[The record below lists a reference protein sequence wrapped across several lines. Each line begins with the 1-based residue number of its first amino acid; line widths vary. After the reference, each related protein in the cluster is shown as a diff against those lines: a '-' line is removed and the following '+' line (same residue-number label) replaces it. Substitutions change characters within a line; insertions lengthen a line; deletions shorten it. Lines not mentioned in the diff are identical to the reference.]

1 MITRR
6 HSLALGLTAI
16 ALPLH
21 SVATEAGIR
30 GLGGAGD
37 ALGEGPYWSAAHKRL
52 FWVNIS
58 GQTIYALDPQS
69 GDLKTWKTPKPVCFL
84 ADRQSGGLITGLSDG
99 VYGFDLKTGA
109 FTLLVQPEKRDDT
122 RLNDGKV
129 DAKGRLWTGTMDT
142 KWKEKVGAFYRID
155 ADLSVTRVDGP
166 YLCANGPTFSA
177 DGRTLWH
184 TETYDKEV
192 FAFDVAPDGTLS
204 NKRLFVK
211 FDGDRGAPD
220 GMTTDAQGGVWIA
233 HYGGGRVSRY
243 TPDGKLDFAIT
254 LPATQITSMAFG
266 GAKLD
271 HLYISSAAQF
281 LPDTAPDKA
290 VAGTLFEVSPAR
302 LRGHTGLPATPF
314 AG

>member
-16 ALPLH
+16 AFPLH
-21 SVATEAGIR
+21 SLATEAGIR

-84 ADRQSGGLITGLSDG
+84 ADRQSGGLIAGLSDG
-99 VYGFDLKTGA
+99 VYGFDPKAGT

-155 ADLSVTRVDGP
+155 ANLSVTKVDGP
-166 YLCANGPTFSA
+166 YLCANGPTFSP

-192 FAFDVAPDGTLS
+192 FTFDVAPNGTLS

-211 FDGDRGAPD
+211 FEGDMGAPD
-220 GMTTDAQGGVWIA
+220 GMATDAQGGVWIA

-243 TPDGKLDFAIT
+243 TPDGKLDLSIT
-254 LPATQITSMAFG
+254 LPASQITSMAFG

-281 LPDTAPDKA
+281 LPDNAPDKA

>member
-16 ALPLH
+16 AFPLH
-21 SVATEAGIR
+21 SLATEAGIR

-84 ADRQSGGLITGLSDG
+84 ADRQSGGLIAGLSDG
-99 VYGFDLKTGA
+99 VYGFDPKAGT

-155 ADLSVTRVDGP
+155 ANLSVTKVDGP
-166 YLCANGPTFSA
+166 YLCANGPTFSP

-192 FAFDVAPDGTLS
+192 FTFDVAPNGTLS

-211 FDGDRGAPD
+211 FEGDMGAPD
-220 GMTTDAQGGVWIA
+220 GMATDAQGGVWIA

-243 TPDGKLDFAIT
+243 TPDGKLDFSIT
-254 LPATQITSMAFG
+254 LPASQITSMAFG

-281 LPDTAPDKA
+281 LPDNAPDKA